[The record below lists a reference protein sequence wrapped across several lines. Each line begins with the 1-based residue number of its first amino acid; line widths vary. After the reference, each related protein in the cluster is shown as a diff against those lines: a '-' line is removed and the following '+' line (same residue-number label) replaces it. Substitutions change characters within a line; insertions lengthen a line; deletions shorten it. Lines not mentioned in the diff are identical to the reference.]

1 MTSIERIMDYSN
13 LTSEPLFSQKYS
25 SPFLNWPD
33 LAHVSF
39 NNVTL
44 SYDANKTS
52 SVLKNATA
60 NIKSG
65 EKIGIVGNHN
75 FSFVQALFRLY
86 EINSGNILIDGIDI
100 QKISL
105 FDLRSKLSIVTV
117 KILIFIL
124 FILFKY
130 ILMNLYTSRMNQSFF
145 RTQFDSI

>member
-1 MTSIERIMDYSN
+1 MLQLFDSFQWCVVIYTYVENLMTSIERIMDYSN

-44 SYDANKTS
+44 SYDVNKTS

-117 KILIFIL
+117 KILIFI
-124 FILFKY
+124 
-130 ILMNLYTSRMNQSFF
+130 
-145 RTQFDSI
+145 

>member
-1 MTSIERIMDYSN
+1 MLYMLQLFDSFQWCIVIYTYVENLMTSIERIIDYSN
-13 LTSEPLFSQKYS
+13 LTSEPLYSQKYS

-44 SYDANKTS
+44 NHDNKT

-65 EKIGIVGNHN
+65 EKIGIVGHTN
-75 FSFVQALFRLY
+75 FAFVQSLFRLY
-86 EINSGNILIDGIDI
+86 EINSGNIFIDGIDI

-105 FDLRSKLSIVTV
+105 YDLRSKLSIITV
-117 KILIFIL
+117 SK
-124 FILFKY
+124 
-130 ILMNLYTSRMNQSFF
+130 
-145 RTQFDSI
+145 